1 MSETVLYEL
10 QNDQAILTLNRPEKR
25 NSMALDADRFHGADE
40 IEDDDDIQIIVLRG
54 AGGVFCT
61 GMDLEGGQDEELSA
75 DESPYMNLLKR
86 FTSIDKVVIAE
97 VDGTV
102 MAGGMGLVAASDL
115 VFSPTVPLSIYRA
128 LWGLFRHGH
137 AILNSAS
144 WLSECVSIDPYHGN
158 HQRHR
163 SQGNS
168 SGG

>member
-1 MSETVLYEL
+1 ML
-10 QNDQAILTLNRPEKR
+10 
-25 NSMALDADRFHGADE
+25 DRFHALLDE

-61 GMDLEGGQDEELSA
+61 GMDLEGVVQDEELSA

-115 VFSPTVPLSIYRA
+115 VFSTNRSLTIGGSLGA
-128 LWGLFRHGH
+128 FTRHGH
-137 AILNSAS
+137 AIFNSAS
-144 WLSECVSIDPYHGN
+144 WLSECVSIDPDHGN
-158 HQRHR
+158 HQRH
-163 SQGNS
+163 
-168 SGG
+168 